1 MIYNMTNLTSA
12 TDFVGII
19 RFANEVTGDLF
30 GLILLFIIFIVFFGN
45 SIARGGDTLKG
56 FTVSSFITMISS
68 WLMYAMG
75 IVGITAP
82 LTLFGLTLIAGVF
95 VGMKTRED

>member
-30 GLILLFIIFIVFFGN
+30 GMILLFFIFIVFFGN
-45 SIARGGDTLKG
+45 SIARGDTLKG
-56 FTVSSFITMISS
+56 FVVASFVTMISS
-68 WLMYAMG
+68 WLMYVMG

-82 LTLFGLTLIAGVF
+82 LTLFGLTLISGVF
-95 VGMKTRED
+95 VGMKSKED